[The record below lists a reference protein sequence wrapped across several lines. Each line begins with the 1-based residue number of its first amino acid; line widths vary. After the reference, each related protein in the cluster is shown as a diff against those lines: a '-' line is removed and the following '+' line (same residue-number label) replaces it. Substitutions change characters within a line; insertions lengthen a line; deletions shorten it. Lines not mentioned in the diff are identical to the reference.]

1 MGFELSEQ
9 GSGARSEV
17 WLFKCQ
23 GGLGTTVQAVKCVSE
38 HEVTAAASGHAHGVS
53 VSHQNNEPVKHSQTP
68 CTEYLFWHLV
78 VQCKKNKKKQEN
90 ECPSGV
96 CEQEK
101 RCHRRAETL
110 RGSF

>member
-9 GSGARSEV
+9 GSGAQSEV

-78 VQCKKNKKKQEN
+78 VQCKKKQKKQE
-90 ECPSGV
+90 S
-96 CEQEK
+96 
-101 RCHRRAETL
+101 
-110 RGSF
+110 